1 MVKVIIFAILFLTEE
16 TQETTPCLLMVYSDA
31 QPVQF
36 WPVEC
41 ETYNEHSPDGVFYKC
56 YQHQWQNSDELVFQF
71 TDDVLTPEDYEIV
84 AVTQADVQIAVAPFV
99 ATVMT
104 DRVVY
109 FATLQADEDGFSNT
123 LVYFVIRFVG
133 GSNIAKSDGHNFVSA
148 VGDSILMTYYNH
160 INVFGLIYE
169 DASPDLQFKLR
180 IPAIFYHQRFPE
192 EDEVME
198 LTSELVTLN
207 GSMRRQRLLD
217 TDYLPY
223 YIHEKIKLALKHQF
237 VLIYNKFWT
246 KQESYDIQD
255 GNRMHPEKKAKCWM
269 SETEYMQRSVL

>member
-41 ETYNEHSPDGVFYKC
+41 ETYNEHSPDGVFYQC